1 VGDLLYIKKDEC
13 FPADVVIL
21 SSSNPNYQAFIN
33 TSSLDGEKTLKP
45 KVKLLSEFN
54 LEIGYMF

>member
-21 SSSNPNYQAFIN
+21 SSSNPNCQAFIN